1 MLAAAAVWALFLGGC
16 ARHPHV
22 LETHQLTVY
31 YCKGG
36 TAALVPLRFV
46 VDSKLNEQ
54 QLAAFAVNQLL
65 SGPSALGN
73 DVVLF
78 PGGTRATVSV
88 SGGTA
93 TVDLSGSVADGFHG
107 GTSEETAMFKSLTY
121 TLTGLPDVKNVKVL
135 VKGQS
140 VAALPGGQ
148 FALDEPLTRDTFAQ

>member
-1 MLAAAAVWALFLGGC
+1 MWALLLGGC
-16 ARHPHV
+16 ARHPQV
-22 LETHQLTVY
+22 LETHQITVY

-36 TAALVPLRFV
+36 SQALVPLRFAV
-46 VDSKLNEQ
+46 ASKLNDQ

-65 SGPSALGN
+65 AGPSVLGN

-78 PGGTRATVSV
+78 PAGTRADVALT
-88 SGGTA
+88 GDTA
-93 TVDLSGSVADGFHG
+93 TVDLRGPIADNFHG

-121 TLTGLPDVKNVKVL
+121 TLTGLPNVERVQVL
-135 VKGQS
+135 VKGQR